1 MEISFPII
9 YLYTILFI
17 SQYFVQDIIRM
28 TFMGTRYDAHSIK
41 SSDVLYAYLDV
52 TKRYF
57 TSSYQKQTETMYWE
71 NYTYIPEYKTENKR
85 IKVLETGTYIISKHD
100 DFQTSFISS
109 ILK

>member
-52 TKRYF
+52 TTIF
-57 TSSYQKQTETMYWE
+57 HIQLSET
-71 NYTYIPEYKTENKR
+71 NGNN
-85 IKVLETGTYIISKHD
+85 VLRKLHVHTRV
-100 DFQTSFISS
+100 
-109 ILK
+109 